1 VKFASQLKSD
11 EVMMALTIAALAYR
25 VVDKFEHDI
34 TSIIYINWLEI
45 LKRCSSIGGLQAYEL
60 IYHPVVAS

>member
-45 LKRCSSIGGLQAYEL
+45 LNSHLNTLFLYWWTTGI
-60 IYHPVVAS
+60 